1 MPTPIQIQATKLEL
15 PFTISQLENKKLE
28 TEALVISL
36 GLTFEGQENFYARL
50 IALGISAIAPGEQYD
65 SIDLTKSAGIAP
77 VTLKVTEHPAVGL
90 KVDTSIGTAI
100 VAVEPS
106 SELSVTI
113 EESKSVDV
121 KNKQQLKVTVTNENL
136 TAAGGGGSWGS
147 ITGTITDQTDL
158 VNYIAAPVSTFEML
172 SQNGSIFSIAVTNA
186 GALIVIPEGS
196 TAPVI
201 TTLPTTAGTEKVWY
215 TLAAI
220 AGDFTGSPTPIT
232 TWQWQRSINGT
243 DWVNISGADTTT
255 YTLETNDANNYIRA
269 QQTETNVLGTVTA
282 SSAATGLISASIFT
296 DTQWQDITPIT
307 WGQLTTQ
314 TWN

>member
-1 MPTPIQIQATKLEL
+1 M
-15 PFTISQLENKKLE
+15 
-28 TEALVISL
+28 
-36 GLTFEGQENFYARL
+36 
-50 IALGISAIAPGEQYD
+50 
-65 SIDLTKSAGIAP
+65 
-77 VTLKVTEHPAVGL
+77 
-90 KVDTSIGTAI
+90 
-100 VAVEPS
+100 
-106 SELSVTI
+106 SVTI
-113 EESKSVDV
+113 NLIEG
-121 KNKQQLKVTVTNENL
+121 NKVTIQKIDPVAVSLQNILANQVNIVQQNNIAVTLANQTPIAVTVNSQVS
-136 TAAGGGGSWGS
+136 TGGGSWGS

>member
-1 MPTPIQIQATKLEL
+1 M
-15 PFTISQLENKKLE
+15 
-28 TEALVISL
+28 
-36 GLTFEGQENFYARL
+36 
-50 IALGISAIAPGEQYD
+50 
-65 SIDLTKSAGIAP
+65 
-77 VTLKVTEHPAVGL
+77 
-90 KVDTSIGTAI
+90 
-100 VAVEPS
+100 
-106 SELSVTI
+106 SVTI
-113 EESKSVDV
+113 NLIEGNEVTIQKIDPVAVSLQNILANQVNIV
-121 KNKQQLKVTVTNENL
+121 QQNNIAVTLANQTPIAVTVNSQVST
-136 TAAGGGGSWGS
+136 GGGSWGS

-220 AGDFTGSPTPIT
+220 AGDFTGSPTPTT

>member
-1 MPTPIQIQATKLEL
+1 MSSPIKIEAINLEIPYTL
-15 PFTISQLENKKLE
+15 SQFESKKIE
-28 TEALVISL
+28 IAALVATL
-36 GLTFEGQENFYARL
+36 GLTFEGEQNLYDALIRL
-50 IALGISAIAPGEQYD
+50 GIDTALGESYDNVEVTIGKDVAPLSIS
-65 SIDLTKSAGIAP
+65 LTEEGTVA
-77 VTLKVTEHPAVGL
+77 VKVANELP
-90 KVDTSIGTAI
+90 TSII
-100 VAVEPS
+100 AVEPNTD
-106 SELSVTI
+106 LSVTI
-113 EESKSVDV
+113 EESNSVDV

-158 VNYIAAPVSTFEML
+158 VNYIAAPVSIFEML

-196 TAPVI
+196 TTPVI

>member
-1 MPTPIQIQATKLEL
+1 M
-15 PFTISQLENKKLE
+15 
-28 TEALVISL
+28 
-36 GLTFEGQENFYARL
+36 
-50 IALGISAIAPGEQYD
+50 
-65 SIDLTKSAGIAP
+65 
-77 VTLKVTEHPAVGL
+77 
-90 KVDTSIGTAI
+90 
-100 VAVEPS
+100 
-106 SELSVTI
+106 SVTI
-113 EESKSVDV
+113 NLIEGNEVTIQKIDPVAVSLQNILANQVNIV
-121 KNKQQLKVTVTNENL
+121 QQNNIAVTLANQTPIAVTVNSQVST
-136 TAAGGGGSWGS
+136 GGGSWGS

-172 SQNGSIFSIAVTNA
+172 SQNGSMFSIAVTNA
-186 GALIVIPEGS
+186 GALIVVPEGS

>member
-1 MPTPIQIQATKLEL
+1 M
-15 PFTISQLENKKLE
+15 
-28 TEALVISL
+28 
-36 GLTFEGQENFYARL
+36 
-50 IALGISAIAPGEQYD
+50 
-65 SIDLTKSAGIAP
+65 
-77 VTLKVTEHPAVGL
+77 
-90 KVDTSIGTAI
+90 
-100 VAVEPS
+100 
-106 SELSVTI
+106 SVTI
-113 EESKSVDV
+113 NLIEGNEVTIQKIDPVAVSLQNILANQVNIV
-121 KNKQQLKVTVTNENL
+121 QQNNIAVTLANQTPIAVTVNSQVST
-136 TAAGGGGSWGS
+136 GGGSWGS

-172 SQNGSIFSIAVTNA
+172 SQNGSMFSIAITNA

-220 AGDFTGSPTPIT
+220 AGDFTGSPTPTT

-269 QQTETNVLGTVTA
+269 QQTETNILGIVTA
-282 SSAATGLISASIFT
+282 SSVATGLISASIFT

>member
-1 MPTPIQIQATKLEL
+1 M
-15 PFTISQLENKKLE
+15 
-28 TEALVISL
+28 
-36 GLTFEGQENFYARL
+36 
-50 IALGISAIAPGEQYD
+50 
-65 SIDLTKSAGIAP
+65 
-77 VTLKVTEHPAVGL
+77 
-90 KVDTSIGTAI
+90 
-100 VAVEPS
+100 
-106 SELSVTI
+106 SVTI
-113 EESKSVDV
+113 ILQAPNTSSITLTGAVSATIVQTGAVSATIQQPASNEVVVQNVLPNSVTI
-121 KNKQQLKVTVTNENL
+121 NTGG
-136 TAAGGGGSWGS
+136 ASGGGSWGS

>member
-1 MPTPIQIQATKLEL
+1 MSSPIRIEAINLEIPYTL
-15 PFTISQLENKKLE
+15 SQFESKKIE
-28 TEALVISL
+28 IAALVATL
-36 GLTFEGQENFYARL
+36 GLTFEGEQNLYDALIRL
-50 IALGISAIAPGEQYD
+50 GIDTALGESYDNVEVTIGKDVAPLSIS
-65 SIDLTKSAGIAP
+65 LTEEGTVA
-77 VTLKVTEHPAVGL
+77 VKVANELP
-90 KVDTSIGTAI
+90 TSII
-100 VAVEPS
+100 AVEPNTD
-106 SELSVTI
+106 LSVTI
-113 EESKSVDV
+113 EESNSVDV

-158 VNYIAAPVSTFEML
+158 VNYIAAPVSIFEML

>member
-1 MPTPIQIQATKLEL
+1 
-15 PFTISQLENKKLE
+15 
-28 TEALVISL
+28 V
-36 GLTFEGQENFYARL
+36 
-50 IALGISAIAPGEQYD
+50 
-65 SIDLTKSAGIAP
+65 
-77 VTLKVTEHPAVGL
+77 
-90 KVDTSIGTAI
+90 
-100 VAVEPS
+100 
-106 SELSVTI
+106 SVTI
-113 EESKSVDV
+113 NLIKGNEVTIQKIDPVAVSLQNILANQVNIV
-121 KNKQQLKVTVTNENL
+121 QQNNIAVTLANQTPIAVTVNSQVST
-136 TAAGGGGSWGS
+136 GGGSWGS

-172 SQNGSIFSIAVTNA
+172 SKNGSMFSIAVTNA
-186 GALIVIPEGS
+186 GALIVVPEGS

>member
-1 MPTPIQIQATKLEL
+1 M
-15 PFTISQLENKKLE
+15 
-28 TEALVISL
+28 
-36 GLTFEGQENFYARL
+36 
-50 IALGISAIAPGEQYD
+50 
-65 SIDLTKSAGIAP
+65 
-77 VTLKVTEHPAVGL
+77 
-90 KVDTSIGTAI
+90 
-100 VAVEPS
+100 
-106 SELSVTI
+106 SVTI
-113 EESKSVDV
+113 NLIEGNEVTIQKIDPVAVSLQNILANQVNIV
-121 KNKQQLKVTVTNENL
+121 QQNNIAVTLANQTPIAVTVNSQVST
-136 TAAGGGGSWGS
+136 GGGSWGS

-172 SQNGSIFSIAVTNA
+172 SQNGSMFSIAITNA

>member
-1 MPTPIQIQATKLEL
+1 M
-15 PFTISQLENKKLE
+15 
-28 TEALVISL
+28 
-36 GLTFEGQENFYARL
+36 
-50 IALGISAIAPGEQYD
+50 
-65 SIDLTKSAGIAP
+65 
-77 VTLKVTEHPAVGL
+77 
-90 KVDTSIGTAI
+90 
-100 VAVEPS
+100 
-106 SELSVTI
+106 SVTI
-113 EESKSVDV
+113 NLIEGNEVTIQKIDPVAVSLQNILANQVNIV
-121 KNKQQLKVTVTNENL
+121 QQNNIAVTLANQTPIAVTLANQTPIVVTLTNQTPIAVTVNSQVST
-136 TAAGGGGSWGS
+136 GGGSWGS

-201 TTLPTTAGTEKVWY
+201 TTLPITTGTEKVWY